1 MSNAW
6 VTYPRHEDNPPKGGA
21 ILDETTASCVCMRQ
35 WSKGGD
41 PDFGR
46 DLPAWERPTSH
57 QLVGR
62 VTAYQ
67 GDDG

>member
-1 MSNAW
+1 MGG
-6 VTYPRHEDNPPKGGA
+6 HPPVMKG
-21 ILDETTASCVCMRQ
+21 S
-35 WSKGGD
+35 D
-41 PDFGR
+41 PPEEGF
-46 DLPAWERPTSH
+46 AAY

>member
-1 MSNAW
+1 M
-6 VTYPRHEDNPPKGGA
+6 VMLLKVG
-21 ILDETTASCVCMRQ
+21 IL
-35 WSKGGD
+35 
-41 PDFGR
+41 R
-46 DLPAWERPTSH
+46 DLPLGEAIAAH

>member
-1 MSNAW
+1 M
-6 VTYPRHEDNPPKGGA
+6 PEEEG
-21 ILDETTASCVCMRQ
+21 
-35 WSKGGD
+35 
-41 PDFGR
+41 
-46 DLPAWERPTSH
+46 PAGY